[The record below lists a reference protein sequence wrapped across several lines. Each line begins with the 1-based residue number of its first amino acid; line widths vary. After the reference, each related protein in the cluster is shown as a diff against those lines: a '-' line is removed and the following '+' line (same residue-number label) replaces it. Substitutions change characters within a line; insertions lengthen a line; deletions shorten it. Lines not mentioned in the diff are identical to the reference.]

1 MGLTISNNITGTG
14 TGGVPQVGVTD
25 GSAATAGNIGERI
38 SSTASASP
46 TTSGNYGD
54 LTSIVLT
61 AGDWLVSYNLMIS
74 DGAPNS
80 YTRITAIIQT
90 VAGNTISG
98 GLTNALGDNYM
109 GQDGAVNASFSA
121 TISGYRMSVTTNTT
135 VYAKYRSVY
144 GGSVQGLNC
153 RITAIRVR

>member
-1 MGLTISNNITGTG
+1 MTINISSSITSSG
-14 TGGVPQVGVTD
+14 TGGIPIVGATD
-25 GSAATAGNIGERI
+25 GSAAAAGNVGERI
-38 SSTASASP
+38 SSTAGASP

-61 AGDWLVSYNLMIS
+61 PGDWLVSYNLMIS

-98 GLTNALGDNYM
+98 GLTNALADNYM
-109 GQDGAVNASFSA
+109 GQDGEVNQSFSA
-121 TISGYRMSVTTNTT
+121 SISGYRMSVTTNTT

-144 GGSVQGLNC
+144 TGSVQQLNA
-153 RITAIRVR
+153 RITAIRLR